1 MDAGEAVNQRDLITA
16 RRERDQAKAEKENS
30 LLRYQARALQEA
42 ETAMIVYG
50 FEHDDSKLRWRP
62 SPYWAMRRD
71 DDHASAVALQRAEIE
86 IQRLT
91 KLLERELWRVR
102 DLNEELDIAAK
113 EIAVLKARL
122 MP

>member
-1 MDAGEAVNQRDLITA
+1 MNPRDMIQA
-16 RRERDQAKAEKENS
+16 RREREAKEATALERVS
-30 LLRYQARALQEA
+30 L
-42 ETAMIVYG
+42 AMIVYG
-50 FEHDDSKLRWRP
+50 FEPDDSKLGWKP
-62 SPYWAMRRD
+62 SPHWTMRRD
-71 DDHASAVALQRAEIE
+71 DDHTAASALQRAEIE

-91 KLLERELWRVR
+91 RRLERELWRVR

>member
-1 MDAGEAVNQRDLITA
+1 MSTHHPRDIITA
-16 RRERDQAKAEKENS
+16 RRGRAAKEATELEKVS
-30 LLRYQARALQEA
+30 L
-42 ETAMIVYG
+42 AMIVYG
-50 FEHDDSKLRWRP
+50 FEPDDSKLGWKP

-71 DDHASAVALQRAEIE
+71 DNHTSAAALQRAEIE

-91 KLLERELWRVR
+91 RRLERELWRVR